1 MPVPVPPV
9 PTAHSVLHKCTKSGD
24 PTNSQ
29 SSVFHL
35 LKRTLP
41 SSPTG
46 PPPSFGS
53 REQWIS
59 SLPSWRRTK
68 ARHVWENDF
77 GPAPVDVHQGFSNGL
92 AGAVDAPVIKGAHV
106 QTCIPPLNTLLLNC
120 GSEMPSRNPPPYDQS
135 IGSEHTQDNPL
146 SQLATCLSPV
156 PPGLIGGDVP
166 GARAWPHAPDLYLED
181 DGGIFAPILEDD
193 SPDMMNG
200 DVGSSPIEPLTPFG
214 DYVDRAVAASD
225 ATILHDSLVP
235 SRSQELQIPVS
246 VNCDH
251 QFCHLHHCPHVE
263 AKEESVVAV
272 NEPPHPSLIHRQLAE
287 PMAEWLVSY
296 VWKVCTNVLVLPQTI
311 APYT

>member
-9 PTAHSVLHKCTKSGD
+9 PTAHSVRKYNKSGD
-24 PTNSQ
+24 PTNPQ

-41 SSPTG
+41 LSPTG

-68 ARHVWENDF
+68 TRYVWESDS
-77 GPAPVDVHQGFSNGL
+77 GPAPPQGAHQGFSRGL
-92 AGAVDAPVIKGAHV
+92 AGAVDAPAIKGAHV
-106 QTCIPPLNTLLLNC
+106 QTCIPPPKTLPSC
-120 GSEMPSRNPPPYDQS
+120 GLEMPSRNTLACHQS
-135 IGSEHTQDNPL
+135 ISPEHAQETVSGDL
-146 SQLATCLSPV
+146 GTRFSPV
-156 PPGLIGGDVP
+156 PPEFIGEDVP
-166 GARAWPHAPDLYLED
+166 GVHVWPHAPDLYFED
-181 DGGIFAPILEDD
+181 DGGLFAPILEDD

-200 DVGSSPIEPLTPFG
+200 DIGSSPIEPVTPFG

-225 ATILHDSLVP
+225 ATIIHDPLVP
-235 SRSQELQIPVS
+235 SRPQELQLPIS
-246 VNCDH
+246 VKCDS
-251 QFCHLHHCPHVE
+251 QFCHHPYPHMEVE
-263 AKEESVVAV
+263 EEPVVAV
-272 NEPPHPSLIHRQLAE
+272 NEHPPTASLIHKQLAE

-311 APYT
+311 APYA

>member
-9 PTAHSVLHKCTKSGD
+9 PTAHSVHKCNKSGD
-24 PTNSQ
+24 FTNHQ

-53 REQWIS
+53 REQWIN

-68 ARHVWENDF
+68 TRYVWENDSDPTP
-77 GPAPVDVHQGFSNGL
+77 PAEARQGFSKGL
-92 AGAVDAPVIKGAHV
+92 AGAVDAPAIKGAHV
-106 QTCIPPLNTLLLNC
+106 QTCIPPLNTLLPSC
-120 GSEMPSRNPPPYDQS
+120 GLEMTSHNPSACDQPISSEYTRGTPSGELVTRSSPAL
-135 IGSEHTQDNPL
+135 SE
-146 SQLATCLSPV
+146 
-156 PPGLIGGDVP
+156 LIGGDIP
-166 GARAWPHAPDLYLED
+166 GVRAWPHAPDLYLED
-181 DGGIFAPILEDD
+181 DGGLFAPILEDD

-200 DVGSSPIEPLTPFG
+200 DMGLSPIEPVTPFG
-214 DYVDRAVAASD
+214 DYVDRVVAASD
-225 ATILHDSLVP
+225 ATVLHDPLVP
-235 SRSQELQIPVS
+235 SGSQELHLPISVS
-246 VNCDH
+246 CDS
-251 QFCHLHHCPHVE
+251 QFCHLHPFPE
-263 AKEESVVAV
+263 AKEESLFIA
-272 NEPPHPSLIHRQLAE
+272 NEHLPTTSLIHKQLAE